1 MLKKFSLTGLLTG
14 TVSLS
19 TLNTHSQMVLTKAS
33 SAAFKIA
40 LR

>member
-1 MLKKFSLTGLLTG
+1 MLKKFLFAGLLTG
-14 TVSLS
+14 TVSLI
-19 TLNTHSQMVLTKAS
+19 TLETHSQMVLTKAS